1 MRYRASIIDSA
12 GNIAR
17 IDASTRTM
25 LGDLVNAIL
34 AANPELKLRIY
45 EKDNNGLFKPWRG

>member
-45 EKDNNGLFKPWRG
+45 EKDNNGLLKPWRG